1 MDCLKKC
8 TAHILPSGRL
18 NVKYFQVCSHVL
30 IIVTEC
36 SHKRNA
42 KIRIPCYNMRMH
54 ILIVEDDEDIAELVA
69 LSLERRGWRTTAVHN
84 GAEGLEKIRTLRP
97 DLVILDIMLP
107 GMDGLSIFRAMK
119 ESSLTASI
127 PALFLTARAQ
137 LDDRLE
143 GLKLGADDYITK
155 PFSPRELVL
164 RVNNILTRANA
175 GASAQLVVQS
185 GAIMVDK
192 NKLSAYIAGQSLDLT
207 TAEFKLLVYLM
218 ERPDKVQDRYELQ
231 NVLFGYA
238 DTTQSRALDTH
249 VKRLRQ
255 KLGDYASCICTER
268 GVGYYFKPISS
279 SDV

>member
-1 MDCLKKC
+1 
-8 TAHILPSGRL
+8 
-18 NVKYFQVCSHVL
+18 
-30 IIVTEC
+30 
-36 SHKRNA
+36 
-42 KIRIPCYNMRMH
+42 MH

-119 ESSLTASI
+119 ESSLTDSI

-185 GAIMVDK
+185 GAIVVDK

-268 GVGYYFKPISS
+268 GVGYYFKPVSS
-279 SDV
+279 SDL